1 MDCQSRQQERATH
14 YISCCNVS
22 NSILLIYV
30 WDRLWL
36 AMRLWL
42 LGLVS
47 ISKKF
52 CINVHLFS
60 ASMNIQICN
69 PSFNYS
75 EQGYRS
81 SRCKLRPR
89 LLASPKELPI
99 KSFLLA
105 IFHKNPFA
113 IGLIN
118 YWKFTSIAYNP
129 LISGQCHIAEKSA
142 PICDFILNEFAHFI
156 KTPFLLVLLN
166 NRSSPFFIK
175 IPFFYWLN

>member
-1 MDCQSRQQERATH
+1 
-14 YISCCNVS
+14 
-22 NSILLIYV
+22 
-30 WDRLWL
+30 
-36 AMRLWL
+36 
-42 LGLVS
+42 
-47 ISKKF
+47 
-52 CINVHLFS
+52 
-60 ASMNIQICN
+60 MNIQICN
-69 PSFNYS
+69 PSFNFS

-81 SRCKLRPR
+81 YRCKLRPR

-99 KSFLLA
+99 KPFLLVLKKNNRSCP

-129 LISGQCHIAEKSA
+129 LISGQSHIAEESA
-142 PICDFILNEFAHFI
+142 PICDFILKEFAHFI